1 MTNPA
6 KADKR
11 IYPNLE
17 RLSEAAADSLV
28 TLAQD
33 CVACQDRFTIAL
45 SGGQTPRHLY
55 RLLATTCRAVV
66 PWRKVHLFW
75 GDERYLR
82 PEDRRSNYH
91 MAKETLLDHIPI
103 PHTNVHPMPALLPEI
118 EEAADAYE
126 ETLMSHFAG
135 QWPRFDLILLGM
147 GPDGHIAS
155 LFPHN
160 IALEE
165 EARVV
170 TAVRAESD
178 IPLRLTLTL
187 PAINHAAN
195 VWFLVAGK
203 AKANTV
209 ALAFTEPP
217 NVPASPASGVKPLD
231 GSLVWWLDEA
241 AAGQLPHTL
250 GRRLD

>member
-1 MTNPA
+1 MTSPA
-6 KADKR
+6 KDDKR
-11 IYPNLE
+11 IYRNLE
-17 RLSEAAADSLV
+17 SLSEAAANSVV

-33 CVACQDRFTIAL
+33 CVSRRDRFTIAL
-45 SGGQTPRHLY
+45 SGGQTPRYLY
-55 RLLATTCRAVV
+55 RLLATTHRAVA

-75 GDERYLR
+75 GDERYLP
-82 PEDRRSNYH
+82 PEDPRSNYH
-91 MAKETLLDHIPI
+91 LAKETLLDHVPV
-103 PHTNVHPMPALLPEI
+103 PRDQVHPMPTLLPEI
-118 EEAADAYE
+118 EEAAEAYE
-126 ETLMSHFAG
+126 ETLMSHFTG

-147 GPDGHIAS
+147 GADGHIAS

-170 TAVRAESD
+170 TGVRAESE

-195 VWFLVAGK
+195 VWFLVAGRE
-203 AKANTV
+203 KANAV
-209 ALAFTEPP
+209 KLAFAEPP
-217 NVPASPASGVKPLD
+217 NVAASPASGVKPLD

-241 AAGQLPHTL
+241 AVGLK
-250 GRRLD
+250 G